1 MKLEWI
7 RLPGDRGQLASGDSW
22 TYLAARDD
30 RTAVLT
36 RWGSGLTRADVA
48 RQAALYA
55 VQIGGAYDVV
65 PEAVAAVLAHLRD
78 AAQAFESRLDVT
90 GQPAWHHGYIPPC
103 DDSPSVTS
111 AAEFA
116 ASGREERRAA
126 VRGRFVLHQQPGQ
139 ET

>member
-1 MKLEWI
+1 MKLNWI
-7 RLPGDRGQLASGDSW
+7 QVPGGQLASGDSW

-36 RWGSGLTRADVA
+36 RWDSGLTRADVA
-48 RQAALYA
+48 RQAALHA
-55 VQIGGAYDVV
+55 VQIGGAYDAV
-65 PEAVAAVLAHLRD
+65 PEAAAAVLAHLRD
-78 AAQAFESRLDVT
+78 AAQAFESGLDVT
-90 GQPAWHHGYIPPC
+90 GQTAWHHGYVPPC
-103 DDSPSVTS
+103 DSPVITS

-139 ET
+139 EA